1 MTSTTSDGR
10 PRVGYIGLGLMGKPM
25 ARNVLKAGFPLV
37 VYNRTRAKAADLE
50 AEGAEVAASIPDL
63 VSQVDVVC
71 SCVTGPKDVEE
82 VYLGPGGVLS
92 AARPG
97 MLLVDMSTIDPA
109 THQRVAAAAGE
120 KGCEYLDAPV
130 SGGVSGA
137 RDATLA
143 IMCGGEP
150 ATFERARPVLSAM
163 GKHLYL
169 CGPTG
174 AGATAKLINNL
185 ISACTAVAVCEG
197 LVMGA
202 KAGLDVG
209 QLHQLLMD
217 ASAGSKTL
225 AGYKE
230 SALKRNFE
238 PGFTI
243 DNMEK
248 DVTLA
253 NQLARELGVRVLAA
267 PITQQVL
274 REAQLRG
281 LGERHTAAQ
290 IIPIEQLAGVE
301 VRAE

>member
-1 MTSTTSDGR
+1 
-10 PRVGYIGLGLMGKPM
+10 MGKPM
-25 ARNVLKAGFPLV
+25 ARNVLKAGFPLTV
-37 VYNRTRAKAADLE
+37 HNRTRAKTADLA
-50 AEGAEVAASIPDL
+50 AEGATVADSIPAL
-63 VSQVDVVC
+63 VSQVDMVC
-71 SCVTGPKDVEE
+71 TCVTGPKDVEE
-82 VYLGPGGVLS
+82 VYLGPQGVLS

-109 THQRVAAAAGE
+109 TQQRVAAAARE
-120 KGCEYLDAPV
+120 RGCDYLDAPV
-130 SGGVSGA
+130 SGGVGGA
-137 RDATLA
+137 RDGTLA

-150 ATFERARPVLSAM
+150 AAFERARPVLSAM
-163 GKHLYL
+163 GQHLYL

-174 AGATAKLINNL
+174 AGATAKLVNNL
-185 ISACTAVAVCEG
+185 ISASTAVAVCEG
-197 LVMGA
+197 LVIGA

-225 AGYKE
+225 GGYKD

-238 PGFTI
+238 PGFTV

-281 LGERHTAAQ
+281 LGDRHTAAQ

-301 VRAE
+301 VRATNES